1 MEEPRGNKERDPE
14 WRVGRRKALDE
25 LETVHEINAF
35 NTLVLSSPD
44 VDAPC
49 PRKLKVLA
57 GDNHRAHGQH
67 GTATVARLES
77 VEPEPEPV
85 LIVLA
90 LVALGV
96 LGRADLASL
105 GVDACTTLS
114 FDLDYFAGG
123 FWWHVCIYLSC
134 KQR

>member
-1 MEEPRGNKERDPE
+1 MSPAAPHYRCFQAKPAGSTFTQ
-14 WRVGRRKALDE
+14 RVWLEVAKVITLENGR
-25 LETVHEINAF
+25 
-35 NTLVLSSPD
+35 LS
-44 VDAPC
+44 
-49 PRKLKVLA
+49 L
-57 GDNHRAHGQH
+57 
-67 GTATVARLES
+67 
-77 VEPEPEPV
+77 

-123 FWWHVCIYLSC
+123 FWWHVCIYLT
-134 KQR
+134 